1 MSAENKRAILDAM
14 EFDADGVVLDDL
26 EQNLQMEL
34 DLKLEDLNF
43 LMQEREHIN
52 NPDHLGETVL
62 NVIWEQVMTQI
73 PAVAADDFI
82 EANGGQT
89 LDMRNEAHILT
100 VENFEQGKMPTHNPN
115 KEKYQQRYREY
126 RDDFQTDPDAEV
138 KMSSNM
144 RYNEET
150 KTYERYDKGK
160 GSWVGKTRY
169 NEETKV
175 WEDWDSRSGSWKKKL
190 AAEARNKFDTR
201 TAAQKGSAS
210 VAKDHTI
217 SAAEQIRDTEA
228 AAYVDRETR
237 QNFAKSDVNLNDL
250 DARANS
256 SKNDS
261 TMEEWLNSERDG
273 KKPSERFDIDEDDLR
288 KKDVQARKEYEKM
301 KAEGKKKTID
311 EGRKSQREEAF
322 RIGGQALRMAFMT
335 LLASLLKEIIGK
347 LVQWLKSAEKSL
359 NTLIEYIKIAIIA
372 FVAKLKNLLVST
384 TESVLTMIVTSIV
397 GPVVGTI
404 KKTVALLRQG
414 WNSLKKAIEFLGAP
428 ENRGKPL
435 SYLLPEV
442 GKIVIAGLSGIG
454 AVVLGEFIEK
464 ALIGIPLLAVDIPLL
479 GSPANLIGMLM
490 GAVVCGVIGAIA
502 INLINKFVA
511 TQQEQDN
518 LISTIEKQHEVL
530 EVQQG
535 LISVQIGQL
544 NRAEQKASQSI
555 SARHREADAIIQE
568 SLDKIMDSS
577 ISEKQKMNDD
587 ELECLLQDL

>member
-1 MSAENKRAILDAM
+1 MSAKNKRAILDAM
-14 EFDADGVVLDDL
+14 EFEADGVVLDDL

-82 EANGGQT
+82 EANGGLT
-89 LDMRNEAHILT
+89 LDLRNEAHILT
-100 VENFEQGKMPTHNPN
+100 VENFEQGKMPTHNS

-190 AAEARNKFDTR
+190 AADARDKFDTR

-301 KAEGKKKTID
+301 KAEGKKDTID

-335 LLASLLKEIIGK
+335 LLASLLKEIVGK
-347 LVQWLKSAEKSL
+347 LVQWFKSAEKSL
-359 NTLIEYIKIAIIA
+359 NTLIQYIKIAIIA

-414 WNSLKKAIEFLGAP
+414 WNSLKEAIKFLGAP

-464 ALIGIPLLAVDIPLL
+464 ALMGIPFLAVDIPLL

-490 GAVVCGVIGAIA
+490 GAIVCGVIGAIA
-502 INLINKFVA
+502 INLINKYIAKQQKNDNLGAQIDKKNEILAVQDKLLGVKGEKLDA
-511 TQQEQDN
+511 TQQEAIQNITDRHKVTGVQLGEILESVLDPAVSEAQDLCN
-518 LISTIEKQHEVL
+518 EELDRML
-530 EVQQG
+530 QG
-535 LISVQIGQL
+535 L
-544 NRAEQKASQSI
+544 
-555 SARHREADAIIQE
+555 
-568 SLDKIMDSS
+568 
-577 ISEKQKMNDD
+577 
-587 ELECLLQDL
+587 